1 MPRRFIRIVLI
12 ALVCFAG
19 ASAATRPATARQEAN
34 IVADSGF
41 SPAENGFG
49 FQNYGNEGQPVNL
62 TTVEMRRLFGDEVC
76 AGTPDAAGACDL
88 TPPAAEWMEKI
99 NQNMG
104 GGHCDG
110 MATLAS
116 VLYYKLGN
124 EAPDQFGKPAAVQI
138 DFDSNAKLQREIA
151 YWFSTQATQPAN
163 TQDIKAPPA
172 QIVEALIASIKGKT
186 ETYTVGIYQP
196 DMSGGH
202 SITPYAVQDM
212 GAGKMWIMVYD
223 NNFPKEA
230 RHIEVD
236 MTANTWTYFTASNPN
251 EAGAG
256 YTGNADTLTLTLT
269 PDSARLGKQ
278 TCPVCAATTAKINGL
293 AQAAKQYNEVWLVG
307 DNQPG
312 SALDLL
318 ITDDAG
324 HRLGQV
330 GGKLINEIPGASFA
344 AVRSGPKTLEDE
356 QEPVYY
362 IPVGVKISVTLDAS
376 KSKREETASLSLIG
390 PGHEISIDNI
400 QVQPGEVD
408 KAVFAADGK
417 SVTYTPSSSESPDI
431 SIGTATAGADYGFDL
446 YGFDLDKGAS
456 VNVRLDETL
465 QKLIVSTVGN
475 TNPSIYALSLEKL
488 DKQVNQQYYN
498 EGIELAPGAAVYI
511 DYGTWDGKGEL
522 TLEIDK
528 DNNGTPDSTMTEP
541 NSPKPPQK

>member
-1 MPRRFIRIVLI
+1 MTRRMLRIVLI
-12 ALVCFAG
+12 ALVCLAG
-19 ASAATRPATARQEAN
+19 TSAAIRPATARQEAN
-34 IVADSGF
+34 VVADSGF

-49 FQNYGNEGQPVNL
+49 FQNYTNEVNPINL
-62 TTVEMRRLFGDEVC
+62 TAVEMRRLFGDEVC
-76 AGTPDAAGACDL
+76 AGTPDAEGACDL
-88 TPPAAEWMEKI
+88 TPPAAEWMEKG
-99 NQNMG
+99 NKAMG

-138 DFDSNAKLQREIA
+138 DFDANAKIQREIA

-163 TQDIKAPPA
+163 TKDIKVPPA
-172 QIVEALIASIKGKT
+172 QIVETLIAAITNKT

-202 SITPYAVQDM
+202 SITPYAVQDK
-212 GAGKMWIMVYD
+212 GDGKMWIMVYD

-236 MTANTWTYFTASNPN
+236 MKANTWNYFTAADPSEPGS
-251 EAGAG
+251 A
-256 YTGNADTLTLTLT
+256 YQGNADTLTLTLT

-278 TCPVCAATTAKINGL
+278 NCPVCAATTAKINGL
-293 AQAAKQYNEVWLVG
+293 AQAATQYNEIWLVG

-312 SALDLL
+312 SALDLV

-324 HRLGQV
+324 HRLGQI
-330 GGKLINEIPGASFA
+330 GGKLVNEIPGASYASF
-344 AVRSGPKTLEDE
+344 RSGPATLEDE

-362 IPVGVKISVTLDAS
+362 VPVGVKISVTLDAS

-400 QVQPGEVD
+400 KVQPGEVD

-417 SVTYTPSSSESPDI
+417 TLTYTPSSGESPDI
-431 SIGTATAGADYGFDL
+431 SIGTATTGADYGFDL

-456 VNVRLDETL
+456 VNVRLDEMA
-465 QKLIVSTVGN
+465 QKLIVSTIGN
-475 TNPSIYALSLEKL
+475 INPSTYALSLEKL
-488 DKQVNQQYYN
+488 DKQVNEQYYH
-498 EGIELAPGAAVYI
+498 EGIELEPGAAVYI

-528 DNNGTPDSTMTEP
+528 DNNGTPDATTTEP